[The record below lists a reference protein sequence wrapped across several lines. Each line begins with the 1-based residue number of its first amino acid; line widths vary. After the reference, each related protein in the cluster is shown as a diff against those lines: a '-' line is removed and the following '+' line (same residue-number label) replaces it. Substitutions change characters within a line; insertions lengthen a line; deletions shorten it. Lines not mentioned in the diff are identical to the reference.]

1 MIEQQTITVRTE
13 GRGTINITREV
24 DEVLRSSGV
33 EQGLCHVFVHHTSA
47 SLIITENADSDVR
60 RDLENYIAKLVLDGD
75 PAYLHDQEGPDD
87 MAAHIRSVLT
97 QSEITIPIR
106 AGRLALGTW
115 QGLFLWE
122 HRYRAHRR
130 NVTITVT
137 GAKES

>member
-1 MIEQQTITVRTE
+1 MEQQTISIQTQ
-13 GRGTINITREV
+13 GRATIDITGEV
-24 DEVLRSSGV
+24 ERVLRATSI

-47 SLIITENADSDVR
+47 SLIITENADTDVR
-60 RDLENYIAKLVLDGD
+60 RDLENYIAKLVVDGD

-97 QSEITIPIR
+97 QSEITIPVR

-115 QGLFLWE
+115 QGLYLWE

-130 NVTITVT
+130 NITVT
-137 GAKES
+137 LTGV